1 VAVAASSSEHDKSR
15 QHECLLATCTAFSYQ
30 FEQRLLRVCRL
41 WNVFTAQNALVC
53 RTYAGMLAA
62 CDLTPAGASTI
73 FTCDMRLTAVSSRA
87 STYILHTSLFRT
99 VSSGWSISSSF
110 SSSSLYSFN
119 SQPPLID
126 ISFLPSHS
134 LHSLAVFR
142 AAAHNAKCSQ

>member
-1 VAVAASSSEHDKSR
+1 MPPGHLYSLFLPVWAAS
-15 QHECLLATCTAFSYQ
+15 
-30 FEQRLLRVCRL
+30 LRVCRL

-53 RTYAGMLAA
+53 RAYAGMLAA

-110 SSSSLYSFN
+110 SSSSLYSFH

-126 ISFLPSHS
+126 ISFSLSHS
-134 LHSLAVFR
+134 LHSLAVFH
-142 AAAHNAKCSQ
+142 AAAHNTQCSQ